1 MTSIRGTRLAGIGFA
16 GQKKVMNRIIA
27 ILAIALTLVAP
38 SGAAAQS
45 PEAPFDASLS
55 RLAEILGSLHFLR
68 NLCGEDSQ
76 EWRDQMIAILES
88 ENSAGQRRGRL
99 VGRFNH
105 GYSVLETN
113 YERCTD
119 SAIESIERY
128 MHEGADLA
136 GETAIRFGH

>member
-1 MTSIRGTRLAGIGFA
+1 MTFICNRRLASTRVA
-16 GQKKVMNRIIA
+16 GQKIA
-27 ILAIALTLVAP
+27 MKHAIAVVALSLTLTF
-38 SGAAAQS
+38 GAGATSQS
-45 PEAPFDASLS
+45 AEAPFDASLS

-68 NLCGEDSQ
+68 NLCGEESQ

-105 GYSVLETN
+105 GYSALETN

-119 SAIESIERY
+119 SAVEAIERY

-136 GETAIRFGH
+136 GETATRFGN